1 MINEKDVFNV
11 KISLRILACV
21 LWSALLAS
29 CVSLAPKPVATKPVE
44 THPERVQALFQQWD
58 EEDAHV
64 NEAMG
69 ERVYDK
75 DFDVVFSAAVTG
87 LADIGFVVKNMERQ
101 SGYILA
107 EGFGPIPPDQFKKL
121 AQMSADEL
129 NKVSSRH
136 WYPQVSSS
144 RAVTITVLR
153 LGDQK
158 TKVKM
163 RIVRPQNSASSS
175 GIHYKEIYPAILQAE
190 YEYCWRA
197 LEKQM
202 FLDENLDKAK
212 H

>member
-1 MINEKDVFNV
+1 VGDTPCK
-11 KISLRILACV
+11 LCAAC
-21 LWSALLAS
+21 AQAS
-29 CVSLAPKPVATKPVE
+29 CANQVE
-44 THPERVQALFQQWD
+44 THPERVQALHQQWG
-58 EEDAHV
+58 EEDARV
-64 NEAMG
+64 NEALG
-69 ERVYDK
+69 ERIYDK
-75 DFDVVFSAAVTG
+75 DFDVVFSAAVIG
-87 LADIGFVVKNMERQ
+87 LADIGLVVKNMERQ

-121 AQMSADEL
+121 AQMGADEL

-136 WYPQVSSS
+136 WSPQVSSS
-144 RAVTITVLR
+144 RSVTITVLR

-158 TKVKM
+158 TKLKM

-175 GIHYKEIYPAILQAE
+175 GIHYKDIYPAILQAE
-190 YEYCWRA
+190 YECCWRA

>member
-1 MINEKDVFNV
+1 V
-11 KISLRILACV
+11 KSCFGILACV
-21 LWSALLAS
+21 LWATLLAS
-29 CVSLAPKPVATKPVE
+29 CAPVAPKPVAPNQVE
-44 THPERVQALFQQWD
+44 THPERVQALHQQWG
-58 EEDAHV
+58 EEDARI
-64 NEAMG
+64 NEALG

-121 AQMSADEL
+121 AQMGADEL
-129 NKVSSRH
+129 NKASSRH

-144 RAVTITVLR
+144 RAVTITMLR

-163 RIVRPQNSASSS
+163 RIVRPQTSTNSN
-175 GIHYKEIYPAILQAE
+175 GNHFKDIYPAILQAE
-190 YEYCWRA
+190 YQCCWQA

-212 H
+212 P